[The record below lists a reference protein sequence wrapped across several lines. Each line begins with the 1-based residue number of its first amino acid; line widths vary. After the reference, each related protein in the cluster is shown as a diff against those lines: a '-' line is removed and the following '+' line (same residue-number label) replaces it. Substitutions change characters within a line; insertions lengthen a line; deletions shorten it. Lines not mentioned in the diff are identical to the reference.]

1 MVDMSAIRHT
11 VNDDAAN
18 METLRKLS
26 GFGQK
31 VNIDIKINNPRATYT
46 TLDRIEGTVSILAP
60 TDINFDEIDIEFI
73 GTSKT
78 FVERMTAAAAVSGRS
93 EAFHQFLKLQDRS
106 VQDAYPAGQ
115 TLKAGVLY
123 TFPFLFVIPEQ
134 LLPKVCGHKCKS
146 MCVREAHLQLPPT
159 FGDHDREDGMDEKAL
174 DDFVPEMASTRY
186 GVHVRICRVRRGE
199 DDEVIRSNIANKA
212 RRVRVIPAT
221 EEQPPLDIDTDDK
234 EYCIRRERVI
244 RKGVLQA
251 KAGTLVMEAIQPPAI
266 LMRARSNSSTPAMSS
281 ARVSLRFDPADKHAL
296 PPLLGDMGAKLKVCT
311 FFAST
316 ARSGF
321 PDKKK
326 ALQDPSQGMHSE
338 QISLSSRCMASMTS
352 DKWTAYESEKD
363 SHRDSGFSTGSSIP
377 APSKDYKGARFFV
390 THLDVPISLP
400 TNKAF
405 VPSFHSCLIS
415 RMYQLKLE
423 LHLQNKGLVGTM
435 DLKLPIQ
442 ISCTEGDGD
451 WSPRR
456 GSVVEGMEQCSEEE
470 LVDGFFDERTMQIPA
485 EAFVGHSDIR
495 RASPPVT
502 PRHELPPSYSFF
514 APATGG
520 QTVPAY

>member
-1 MVDMSAIRHT
+1 MATTRHT
-11 VNDDAAN
+11 ASDDAAD

-31 VNIDIKINNPRATYT
+31 ISVDIKINSPRATYT
-46 TLDRIEGTVSILAP
+46 TLDRIEGSVSILAP
-60 TDINFDEIDIEFI
+60 TDTSFDEINIEFI
-73 GTSKT
+73 GTSRT
-78 FVERMTAAAAVSGRS
+78 YVERMTAAAAVSGRS

-106 VQDAYPAGQ
+106 VQDVYPEGQ
-115 TLKAGVLY
+115 TLKAGVAY
-123 TFPFLFVIPEQ
+123 TFPFLFVIPER
-134 LLPKVCGHKCKS
+134 LLPKICGHKCKS
-146 MCVREAHLQLPPT
+146 TCVREAHLQLPPT
-159 FGDHDREDGMDEKAL
+159 FGDHDREGGAAEKVL

-186 GVHVRICRVRRGE
+186 GVHVRVCRLRKGE
-199 DDEVIRSNIANKA
+199 DDDEVTRSNLANMAK
-212 RRVRVIPAT
+212 RVRVIPAT
-221 EEQPPLDIDTDDK
+221 EEQPPLDIDVDDK
-234 EYCIRRERVI
+234 EYCIRKERVI

-266 LMRARSNSSTPAMSS
+266 LMRARSNSNAPAMSN
-281 ARVSLRFDPADKHAL
+281 ARISLRFDPADKHSL
-296 PPLLGDMGAKLKVCT
+296 PPLLGDMGTKLKVCT

-326 ALQDPSQGMHSE
+326 ALQDPSQGIHSE

-352 DKWTAYESEKD
+352 DKWTAYDCEKD
-363 SHRDSGFSTGSSIP
+363 SRRDSGFSAGTSIP
-377 APSKDYKGARFFV
+377 APSKDYKGTRFFI
-390 THLDVPISLP
+390 THLDVPVSLP

-405 VPSFHSCLIS
+405 VPSFNSCLIS
-415 RMYQLKLE
+415 RIYQLKLE

-456 GSVVEGMEQCSEEE
+456 GSVVEGMEQTSEEGDF
-470 LVDGFFDERTMQIPA
+470 VDGFFDPRTINIPD
-485 EAFVGHSDIR
+485 EAFLGQSDIR
-495 RASPPVT
+495 RPSPPVT

-514 APATGG
+514 APAASG